1 MTSSLILIKKCE
13 KHARKEEALLKLS
26 EGVKFDE
33 VARTYSE
40 DKARQGTFFFCNCD
54 ATLLYVAGAVRARP
68 LMISLFLCYRR
79 FFRVED

>member
-1 MTSSLILIKKCE
+1 MSLFTYDFNNIFLNLLYRFEPQNDITANLSQKCE

-40 DKARQGTFFFCNCD
+40 DKARQGTFSSSII
-54 ATLLYVAGAVRARP
+54 
-68 LMISLFLCYRR
+68 LMLRYYT
-79 FFRVED
+79 